1 MFNFLTS
8 HLKVALM
15 HLRQPLGQ
23 GVVRGMKMV
32 STIYHVGALW
42 PPSSTYS
49 SFYTV
54 PFLLDHG
61 LNWVTAKMSV
71 NF

>member
-1 MFNFLTS
+1 MLNFLTS

-32 STIYHVGALW
+32 PPSTILVPFGLPQAHI
-42 PPSSTYS
+42 S
-49 SFYTV
+49 SFYTI
-54 PFLLDHG
+54 PFLLDHV
-61 LNWVTAKMSV
+61 LS
-71 NF
+71 